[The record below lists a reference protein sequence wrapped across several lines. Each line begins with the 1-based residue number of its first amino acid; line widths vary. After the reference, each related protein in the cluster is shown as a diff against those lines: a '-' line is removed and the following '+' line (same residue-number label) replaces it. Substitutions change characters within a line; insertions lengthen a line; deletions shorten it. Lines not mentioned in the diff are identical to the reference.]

1 MTTPICLLQNGK
13 TKRIGI
19 MKYSY
24 DDTNLFIAEW
34 QD

>member
-1 MTTPICLLQNGK
+1 MTLICLLQNGK

-19 MKYSY
+19 VKYSK